1 MSVDYRMRRIRNII
15 KRFDKKEASNIGDLV
30 AAFDAI
36 KAEVAIYETVRL
48 RNELLTVT
56 SVVWRKEEE
65 E

>member
-36 KAEVAIYETVRL
+36 KAELDPTF
-48 RNELLTVT
+48 
-56 SVVWRKEEE
+56 RKEMEE
-65 E
+65 

>member
-48 RNELLTVT
+48 RNE
-56 SVVWRKEEE
+56 KELIE
-65 E
+65 